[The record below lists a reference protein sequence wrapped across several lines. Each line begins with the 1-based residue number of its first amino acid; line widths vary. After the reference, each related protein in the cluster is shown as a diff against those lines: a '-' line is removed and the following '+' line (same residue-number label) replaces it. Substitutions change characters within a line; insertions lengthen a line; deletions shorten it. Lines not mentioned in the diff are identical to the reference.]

1 MKNPIRLSTR
11 GVSLIELLVGLVIA
25 GMVLGGIYRLFIAQ
39 GKVYTVQDQV
49 VEVQQNIR
57 TAMEALLKDIRMAGY
72 DNDRL
77 SSKIAVLSPVV
88 RPLSDHAITLTYEL
102 DDTHQQTIAYWLDGN
117 SRLVRQVTLTPEM
130 GPAVTTQEIVLENV
144 DTLTFTYGID
154 LDVLN
159 LEKPEDGAVDFWS
172 PAGSVRND
180 MRVVAVQV
188 NLIARPERAHPG
200 DDRFKNVAP
209 RSLTSIVTMRNASV
223 SNACS

>member
-77 SSKIAVLSPVV
+77 SSKITVLSPVV

-102 DDTHQQTIAYWLDGN
+102 DDTHQQTIAYWLDAN
-117 SRLVRQVTLTPEM
+117 SCLVRQVTITPDV
-130 GPAVTTQEIVLENV
+130 GPAVTTQEVVLENV

-154 LDVLN
+154 RDLLN
-159 LEKPEDGAVDFWS
+159 QEDGAIDFWS
-172 PAGSVRND
+172 PAGSVRSD

-188 NLIARPERAHPG
+188 NLIARPEQAQAG
-200 DDRFKNVAP
+200 DDRFKNVTP
-209 RSLTSIVTMRNASV
+209 RTLTSIVTMRNASIL
-223 SNACS
+223 NACS

>member
-39 GKVYTVQDQV
+39 GKAYTVQDQV

-57 TAMEALLKDIRMAGY
+57 TAMEALLKDLRMAGY
-72 DNDRL
+72 DNDSR
-77 SSKIAVLSPVV
+77 SSKITVLSPVI

-102 DDTHQQTIAYWLDGN
+102 DDTHQQTVAYWLDGN
-117 SRLVRQVTLTPEM
+117 SRLVRQVTVAPDV
-130 GPAVTTQEIVLENV
+130 GPAVTTQEVILENV

-154 LDVLN
+154 RDLSN
-159 LEKPEDGAVDFWS
+159 QEDGAIDFWS
-172 PAGSVRND
+172 PADGVRTD

-188 NLIARPERAHPG
+188 NLIARTEQAQPG
-200 DDRFKNVAP
+200 DDRFKGVTP
-209 RSLTSIVTMRNASV
+209 RSLTSIVMMRNASIL
-223 SNACS
+223 NACS